1 MATRDLNLGG
11 GRKSASPEIALQSR
25 PQQSASNSTTENIL
39 QMAMFRP
46 GGSYTDYSGQ
56 AAPLRTNS
64 RTYGALGTTS
74 IGGTDYT
81 NLLGDVSAAG
91 GGRADPRVSKA
102 EADRLIAQNLGT
114 FGITDMDDI
123 GYVIGPGRQPIFY
136 NRKTGQSI
144 PQEIVGFKDREHGGQ
159 KLFLT
164 IDQTGKVVPVNSYMQ
179 PNPSGK
185 WKSAVAPI
193 LTVAGAAFAPYAL
206 GGLSSA
212 LAGAGVT
219 GAAGTIGAGALY
231 GAGLGG
237 LGAGLTGGD
246 IGKAMLTG
254 AIGGGISSGIGTG
267 LKLSP
272 TQTLPQYNLA
282 GSLLPSGASLA
293 NQQMVNAVL
302 RGSIG
307 GLATTAVGGG
317 DAIKG
322 ALIGGLTSGISGQL
336 PGGGNRLTQGLNQ
349 SVSRQIAQS
358 IVGDPYARNT
368 RAVQNIQQS
377 MTGQQPRQTSALDV
391 GSSNL
396 RTSAVQDLGAGTGTR
411 TQAATR
417 TI

>member
-25 PQQSASNSTTENIL
+25 PQQSAINSTTENIL

-46 GGSYTDYSGQ
+46 GGLYTDYSGQ
-56 AAPLRTNS
+56 AAPLSTNN

-91 GGRADPRVSKA
+91 GGRADPRVSQTEA
-102 EADRLIAQNLGT
+102 EQLIAKNLGT
-114 FGITDMDDI
+114 FGVTDMDDI
-123 GYVIGPGRQPIFY
+123 GYVIGPGRQPVFY

-144 PQEIVGFKDREHGGQ
+144 PQEIVGFKDREKGGQ

-185 WKSAVAPI
+185 WKAAVAPI
-193 LTVAGAAFAPYAL
+193 LAVAGAAFAPYAL

-219 GAAGTIGAGALY
+219 GAAGTVGAGALY

-246 IGKAMLTG
+246 TGKAMLTG

-282 GSLLPSGASLA
+282 GSLGASA
-293 NQQMVNAVL
+293 SSQAAVNAII
-302 RGSIG
+302 RGTLS
-307 GLATTAVGGG
+307 GLGTTAVGGG
-317 DAIKG
+317 DLLKG
-322 ALIGGLTSGISGQL
+322 ALVGGLTSGISGQL
-336 PGGGNRLTQGLNQ
+336 PGGGSRLTQGLNQ
-349 SVSRQIAQS
+349 SVSRQIAQA
-358 IVGDPYARNT
+358 IVGDPYARN
-368 RAVQNIQQS
+368 RQVVSSLQNS

-391 GSSNL
+391 GGSNL
-396 RTSAVQDLGAGTGTR
+396 RTSMVQDLGAGTGTR

>member
-25 PQQSASNSTTENIL
+25 PQQSAINSTTENVL

-56 AAPLRTNS
+56 KSALRTNN
-64 RTYGALGTTS
+64 RTYGALGTTN
-74 IGGTDYT
+74 IGGTDFS
-81 NLLGDVSAAG
+81 NLLGDVQAAG
-91 GGRADPRVSKA
+91 GGRADPRVSKY

-123 GYVIGPGRQPIFY
+123 GYVIGPDRQPIFY

-144 PQEIVGFKDREHGGQ
+144 PQEIVGFKDRKNGGQ

-164 IDQTGKVVPVNSYMQ
+164 IDQSGKVVPVNSYMQ
-179 PNPSGK
+179 PNPSSG
-185 WKSAVAPI
+185 WKGAVAPI
-193 LTVAGAAFAPYAL
+193 LAVAGAAFAPYAL

-282 GSLLPSGASLA
+282 GSLGASA
-293 NQQMVNAVL
+293 SSQAAVNAII
-302 RGSIG
+302 RGTLS
-307 GLATTAVGGG
+307 GLGTTAVGGG
-317 DAIKG
+317 DLLKG
-322 ALIGGLTSGISGQL
+322 ALVGGISSGISGQL

-368 RAVQNIQQS
+368 RAVQSIQQS

-391 GSSNL
+391 GGSNL
-396 RTSAVQDLGAGTGTR
+396 RTSTVQDLGAGTGTR